1 MQLYSLTNAQQRI
14 WYTELLYPGTSASQL
29 SATIRMTGKLNLPT
43 FMKAIN
49 LVIRQYD
56 AFRLRITTVEGEP
69 RQYVVPYEEQQFE
82 CVSLEDFDSME
93 HLEAWLDEQ
102 KRQPLPV
109 MDSCMYRFLFV
120 RISEEEYWLNIK
132 VHHIISDG
140 ISMVLFGNQF
150 TDYYIELMQGK
161 EPVIPEDCSYIDY
174 LTAEEE
180 YVESEKYAKDRAYW
194 MDKFADIPEVTGW
207 KSYNPMT
214 VSTAAVREHF
224 EVPGYLKDEIHAFCR
239 ENRISL
245 FQLFMSSMYVYM
257 HKMTNQ
263 QDIVIGTSLANRRT
277 KKEKQTMGMF
287 VSTIAERAL
296 VDKDMQLLDFVKGV
310 ARGQMSVL
318 RHQQYPYNQLIQ
330 DLRDAHHHNDLHR
343 LFGVSMEYRPI
354 SWVDLEGIRILTDYD
369 FCGDE
374 INDLVLHITEM
385 LDENRMMLH
394 VDYRKE
400 LFDHAEIANMVDHL
414 GMITAQIVRYPEM
427 TIGDVSLLSE
437 AEQQQVLSFSQMA
450 EADYPREQNI
460 HGLFEQQVQRTPQHI
475 AVQID
480 EHSLTYQQL
489 NEQANRVAYQLRAHG
504 IGADSLVGV
513 IAERSLDMV
522 VGMLAVLKAG
532 GAYVPVD
539 PEYPEERIRYI
550 LEDSGVQVVLSQEHL
565 QARIPFD
572 GIWINIR
579 EAAAEGEAANLPHVS
594 GPRNLAYVIYTS
606 GTTGKPKGTLI
617 EHKNVVR
624 LLFNDRNLFDFDDR
638 DVWTMFHS
646 FCFDFSVWEMYG
658 ALLYGGKLI
667 IVPSMVAKSPESFL
681 QLLKQDKVTILN
693 QTPTYFYQLMQA
705 ELAHAG
711 SELNLRKIIFGG
723 EALSPYLLKD
733 WHDRYPNTQLINMYG
748 ITETTVHVTY
758 KEIGA
763 AEIAAGKSNI
773 GVTIPT
779 LSAYILDEQR
789 RLQPVGIPG
798 ELHIA
803 GDGLARGYL
812 NRPETTA
819 EKFIEHPFQPGE
831 RMYRTG
837 DLARWL
843 PDGNLEYL
851 GRIDHQVKIRGYR
864 IELGEV
870 EAQILRIPSVLET
883 IVLARPDEQGQDLL
897 CAYYTASAELPAAEI
912 RQQLTAAMPAYMVPS
927 YFIQLDRMPL
937 TSNGKL
943 DRRALPEP
951 VAGVQS
957 AVEYVAPNTPEA
969 IALAALW
976 QDILGVQRVGML
988 DNFFE
993 SGGHSLRAAQLSSR
1007 IQQEFGCVIS
1017 LRDIFQ
1023 APTLENMSLLLQ
1035 SQIPTLYESIAPAA
1049 KMDYY
1054 PVSSAQKRLYVLSQL
1069 EGGETSYNMP
1079 GAFMMEGTLDTEQLQ
1094 AAFRALIRRHESL
1107 RTSFH
1112 LQNGEPVQQIHE
1124 QVEFT
1129 LDRIEAD
1136 EAQLDQV
1143 IEQYVR
1149 AFDLSQA
1156 PLLRAGLVSLGAERH
1171 LLLFDMHHI
1180 VSDGI
1185 SIAIL
1190 TEELSALYEGETLP
1204 ELAIQYKDYAVWQRE
1219 QLEQQRMK
1227 EMEAAWLSIFEEEI
1241 PALDLPTD
1249 YVRPAVRHFAGNRID
1264 FAIGLQESE
1273 AIQQLTRETGTTLY
1287 MVLLA
1292 AYSILLH
1299 KYTGQNDLVIGSP
1312 VAGRPQAELEGTIG
1326 MFVNTLAMRVRP
1338 EGTVTFRDYL
1348 AEVRETVLHAFDHQ
1362 EYPFDLLVDRL
1373 QLDRDSSRN
1382 PVFDT
1387 LFVLQNMD
1395 RSERGMGDLRFTPY
1409 PQEAHIAKFDLSL
1422 NAAEEADGLAFSL
1435 EYATSLYRR
1444 ESIERLAAHFL
1455 KVMESISADPSI
1467 TLNEIEIITLAEKQQ
1482 ILEQFNDTQV
1492 PYPRNSTIH
1501 ELFVEQVKRTP
1512 DQIALVSGD
1521 RRMTY
1526 YELEQ
1531 RSAALARTLLAQG
1544 LQPEEPVAVMSTRSM
1559 EMVVALLGIL
1569 RAGGAYVP
1577 VDPEYPEDRV
1587 QYMLSDGGVK
1597 LMLVQDWEM
1606 AQGDFGVTILNLH
1619 DKHAYTD
1626 GHSLSQSAGH
1636 AESLAYLMYT
1646 SGTTGRPKGVM
1657 IEHRNVVRLVKN
1669 TDYVELNPSTRIL
1682 QTGSVSFDASTFEIW
1697 GALLNGGRLY
1707 LADNDVIL
1715 VAEQLKEAI
1724 RSWEI
1729 NTMWLTSP
1737 LFNQLTQQDDQLF
1750 SGVHTLIVG
1759 GDVLSVPHV
1768 NRTLAN
1774 HPQLTIVNGYGPTE
1788 NTTFST
1794 THRIAGPI
1802 HGSVPIGRPI
1812 HNSTAYV
1819 VDKGFHLQ
1827 PVGTWGELLVGGD
1840 GVGRGYLNQP
1850 EMTADKFLKDI
1861 IRPGE
1866 ICYRTGDM
1874 ARWLPDGTIEYK
1886 GRIDEQVKI
1895 RGYRIEL
1902 PEIEAQILKLDAIRE
1917 TAVIV
1922 HLDENGQKQLC
1933 AYYAADSECSPAD
1946 VRHLLSQQLP
1956 GYLIPSYFVQ
1966 VDRIPLTVNGKVD
1979 RRALPAPQTGV
1990 QQSGRTYTA
1999 PQTPAEQAL
2008 ARVWQEVL
2016 GTGPVGV
2023 HDHFFELG
2031 GDSIKAI
2038 QVSSRL
2044 LQAGYRMEMKQLF
2057 KYSTIAQLA
2066 PLLQSAVQQ
2075 IDQSAVEGEMILT
2088 PVQRWFFG
2096 RNLQEPQHF
2105 NQAVMLYRAEGF
2117 DESLLEQAA
2126 AALVAHHDVLRAVFT
2141 AGTEGYTAWNRAADA
2156 DRLYSLMI
2164 HDLRGQQQSADRIEQ
2179 LATDIQSDMNLS
2191 EGPLV
2196 KLGIMRC
2203 DDGDHL
2209 LIAIHHLVV
2218 DGVSWRILLEDL
2230 AAAYEQA
2237 AQGQRVQL
2245 PLKTHSFREWGQALV
2260 DYVRSPQMSK
2270 HRNYWL
2276 SLQTEQIAALPAD
2289 HQPESLKRSGSRSE
2303 TIRWNTEETDQL
2315 LRQAHYAYQTETND
2329 LLLAALGM
2337 ALSNWSGQ
2345 NRFLVNLEGH
2355 GREQIIPDMDIT
2367 RTVGWFTTQYP
2378 FLLQPVD
2385 KGMTADW
2392 IKGIKEGLRR
2402 IPGKGI
2408 GYGLLT
2414 RMDEQLPADYQAL
2427 APEISFN
2434 YLGQFDQ
2441 DLSNNGLELSPYS
2454 TGEAQSLHDQLEYKL
2469 DLNGAVVDGQL
2480 EMTITYHGEQY
2491 ESSTIRQLADQL
2503 ENSLREVLQHCLAQE
2518 YRELTLSD
2526 IMAKGISNAEL
2537 EELVQ
2542 HTRHIGEIQNI
2553 YNLTPM
2559 QKGMLFHHLLEPQDG
2574 AYFEQAA
2581 FDVKGSFEPDV
2592 FGRSLNLLV
2601 SRHDIL
2607 RTNFHTAWGS
2617 EPLQTVFR
2625 DRPAEQ
2631 IYEDLRGMSEDA
2643 QIEYMHTFANRDKTR
2658 GFDLAEGSLLR
2669 ISILRTGEE
2678 SFRLIWSFHHIIM
2691 DGWCIPLITREVFD
2705 YYFAY
2710 IEGKE
2715 PELHDV
2721 PPYSE
2726 YIEWLEQQDHE
2737 EAAGYWSRYLEGYR
2751 SLTTLPAIAEAAV
2764 QISTVTESATSATA
2778 QSSDVETGYIAEQLK
2793 YSTGESLTAQLE
2805 QVARE
2810 HGVTMNILMQ
2820 SVWGVALQRYN
2831 HTHDV
2836 VYGTVV
2842 SGRPAEIHGV
2852 EQMIGL
2858 FINTIPVR
2866 VQTAPGMTFPQ
2877 LMKQQQEQYVDA
2889 QPYSTHP
2896 LFEIQAATAQKQEL
2910 VSHILVFEN
2919 YPVEQEMEQN
2929 GGEAAAF
2936 EIKDAELQEQTNY
2949 DFNLVVLP
2957 GRDMQLMFQ
2966 YNAAV
2971 YSPDDIERIQQHVV
2985 YLLEQ
2990 VADQPQIAVD
3000 ELTLIDTEHYQLPA
3014 WKLAADYPQESILSR
3029 LAELEQDAEQE
3040 QAYELVIVDRQL
3052 RHQAVGIMGELCM
3065 AVGALSDAVINQQIS
3080 TMTASSHPLHDGEQ
3094 VYHTGELARL
3104 LPDGTIE
3111 YMGRLADLEL
3121 AGAASQ
3127 ADTVFQAPRT
3137 ATELTLAAIWQ
3148 DILGVDP
3155 IGIKDN
3161 FFDLGGHSLR
3171 VALMASRIRK
3181 ELNREIKLREVF
3193 EAPTIAELAQ
3203 VLDRQAEGAHD
3214 LITADITAAG
3224 VREYYPL
3231 SSAQKRLFIL
3241 GQMENGKVSYNMP
3254 GVMKV
3259 DGPLDR
3265 YRLEEAFRD
3274 LIKRHAAL
3282 RTVFVTVEGE
3292 PVQQI
3297 LEQVPFAIHYEISD
3311 EEQAEQAI
3319 SRFVRP
3325 FDLAQ
3330 APLLRVGLI
3339 QLGEERHLL
3348 LFDMHHI
3355 ISDGVSMN
3363 ILIEEVVRYYH
3374 GEQPEP
3380 LAIQYVDYAVWQQE
3394 HIRSEAMR
3402 QQEAYWLET
3411 FRGSLPVLD
3420 LPTDEV
3426 RPAVRDFA
3434 GHTISFRLDSELS
3447 ESLHE
3452 LAARTGSTLFMVLLA
3467 AYKTMLHKY
3476 TGQEDIVVGS
3486 PVAGRPYDSLQE
3498 MIGMFVGTLPLRTY
3512 PAGEKSFEEY
3522 VQEVKDI
3529 ALQAFDHQE
3538 YPFEELVEKL
3548 NIPRDLSRNAL
3559 FDTMFVLQ
3567 NMEQTERTIQG
3578 LQFTPYELSHPA
3590 AKFDLTLT
3598 VTELDDT
3605 LECTLEYATSLY
3617 KQETIERMAGHFVQ
3631 LVQSAVQQPTAPLAE
3646 LDMVTPE
3653 EKAVLMLQSAGVP
3666 ADYPREASIHNLFT
3680 AQAARHP
3687 EAVAVRLDDEF
3698 LTYRE
3703 LDERTNALAR
3713 KLRQQGV
3720 QRDHLVAV
3728 VADRSLEM
3736 IVGMLAILKAGGA
3749 YVPVDADYPEERIR
3763 FMLEDSGSQLLLLRS
3778 ELRAQFDH
3786 FTGTMI
3792 ELDHAASYSE
3802 STAPL
3807 ESYNHQEDLAYVIY
3821 TSGTTGKPKG
3831 TLIEHRNVVRL
3842 LFNDC
3847 NLFDFG
3853 PGDTWT
3859 LFHSCCFDF
3868 SVWEMYGALLY
3879 GGCLVIVPAM
3889 TAKSPAQFLQLLKD
3903 RQVTVLNQTPT
3914 YFYQLMQEEL
3924 GHEDSHLGLR
3934 MIIFG
3939 GEALSPALLG
3949 EWRSRYPHV
3958 QLINMYGI
3966 TETTVHVTYKEIT
3979 ETEIAL
3985 GRSNIGTT
3993 IPTLGAYILN
4003 EQRHL
4008 QPIGIAGEMYITGDG
4023 LARGYL
4029 NRPETTAEKFIEHAF
4044 VPGERMYRSG
4054 DLARWLP
4061 DGSIEYLG
4069 RIDHQVKIRGYRIE
4083 LGEVESRLL
4092 QIDGIREAVVI
4103 AHTEASGQKSLA
4115 AYFTADIQLTAST
4128 LRSEMAS
4135 ELPGYMIPSYFVQME
4150 QMPLTPNGKLDRRA
4164 LPQPE
4169 AGVWTGAVYEAPRTP
4184 AEQALAEVW
4193 QGILGSQQIG
4203 IHDHFFDLGGD
4214 SIKAI
4219 QISSRLFQA
4228 GYKLE
4233 IKDLFKYPTIAELS
4247 PYLQQ
4252 AGRTAEQGE
4261 ITGAAELIP
4270 IQHWF
4275 FERHLAEPHH
4285 YNHAIMLHR
4294 ADRFEEQALRS
4305 TMDAVIRHHDA
4316 LRMIFRKGEHGYTAW
4331 NRSTEEGELYTLDIM
4346 NIRSAANPEEVI
4358 LQEADRVQAS
4368 FNLAQGPLVQ
4378 MTLFQAEDGDHLL
4391 IVIHHLVV
4399 DGVSW
4404 RILFEDIAAG
4414 YEQALSRQPVTLPQ
4428 KTDSYRLWANELA
4441 EYAAGSALEQE
4452 RKYWNTISG
4461 SYIAPLPK
4469 DHDVAAGT
4477 VADSESV
4484 QIAWSA
4490 EDTELLLR
4498 QANRA
4503 YYTETN
4509 DLLLTALGM
4518 ALRDWAGTEQVLIN
4532 LEGHGREMILP
4543 DMDITRTVGWFTTQ
4557 YPVRLEIPVHSDIS
4571 PLIRQVKETLRSVP
4585 EKGIGY
4591 GLLKYLN
4598 STGLTA
4604 DAAEPEVS
4612 FNYLGQFD
4620 QDMDNNAL
4628 SMSPYSVGQSLG
4640 GQTPLH
4646 YALDLNGMIADG
4658 QLSISI
4664 MYSRNQYEPER
4675 IHQLADMLKSRLT
4688 MVIRH
4693 CAVQEQPKLTPSDL
4707 LFKGLTIA
4715 QLDRLLER
4723 TASTGELEDVYQ
4735 LTPMQKGML
4744 FHSLMEPDS
4753 VTYFEQASFELRGNV
4768 NIEAFKG
4775 SLQALMSRHA
4785 ILRTGFYSDIHDEPL
4800 QVVFRQKEMPVD
4812 YVDLRSLSSEQQQ
4825 EWMQQYEAEDMTRGF
4840 RLDSDPLMRA
4850 AIFHLD
4856 HGCRVMWSFHH
4867 IIMDGWCIPIVTGE
4881 IFTHYTAL
4889 CQNQQAQLPPA
4900 PQYGTYIEWLNRM
4913 DQDAASSY
4921 WKHYLADHEGHTLLP
4936 ETAKKSGD
4944 AYVLEE
4950 QTLQLGH
4957 ELTARLDQIA
4967 RQHQVTVNTLLQSAW
4982 GIMLQQYNGSRD
4994 AVFGGV
5000 VSGRP
5005 AEIPGI
5011 EDMVGLFINTVPV
5024 RVQSLADDTFAGVMR
5039 RVQEQSLAGGAYDTY
5054 PLYEIQNYTEQK
5066 QDLISHIMIFEN
5078 YPLDEQVE
5086 QSGNEDA
5093 DALEV
5098 ADFRMFE
5105 QTNYD
5110 FNLIVIPGQD
5120 IRICLRYNA
5129 SVYQEETI
5137 ARTRGHLLQL
5147 LQQVADQPEMP
5158 VDRLTLVTPA
5168 EQQMLLETWHGMIAD
5183 YPQDRCIHNLFEEQA
5198 LRSPDAVAAVCGER
5212 SMTFRELD
5220 EQSNRLANHLAAR
5233 GLGKGNTVGLL
5244 MDRSPE
5250 LIVSILAVLKQ
5261 GAVFIPIDPEYPQDR
5276 TEYILQDSG
5285 VQILL
5290 TQRHL
5295 NGTVSFDGLTL
5306 EVDQPESYSENAQRP
5321 NVEVA
5326 HGDLMYMIYTSG
5338 TTGKPKGT
5346 MITHKGLLNY
5356 IWWAKKMYTNG
5367 TIMSFPLY
5375 SSISFDLTYTSI
5387 FTPLITGGQ
5396 MVIYDAADKIGVI
5409 QQIVRENAVDILKL
5423 TPTHLSFFKD
5433 IQLPEQCRIRKFI
5446 VGGENLN
5453 TQLAHAIYEMYNG
5466 DVDIYNE
5473 YGPTET
5479 VVGCMIHRYDPTTD
5493 QGESVPIGLP
5503 ADNFNIY
5510 LLNEQ
5515 LQLVPVGV
5523 AGEMYISGDGVA
5535 PGYLNRPELTAERFM
5550 DDPFVP
5556 GRRMYRAGD
5565 LARRLPSG
5573 AIEYLGRMD
5582 HQVKIRGYR
5591 IELGE
5596 IEARLLD
5603 LPAVEESIVVAWKD
5617 PAGQTSLC
5625 AYFVADREWTI
5636 SELRE
5641 QLARELPSYMIPS
5654 YFVQLEQMPL
5664 TPNGKLDRKAL
5675 PEPDLSTLSSSSTY
5689 VAPRTEA
5696 EQALAEVWQSTLGTS
5711 VVGIHDH
5718 FFELGGDSIKA
5729 IQVSSRLLNLGYKLE
5744 IKNLFTSP
5752 TIAELAP
5759 QLGQVRHLIDQSA
5772 VSGQVRLTP
5781 AQQWLFEHQQQDL
5794 HHFNQSVMLHYPGRM
5809 DTQALETSI
5818 VRITSHHDA
5827 LRTVI
5832 RMQDNQMTAWN
5843 RSIQEGPFHTLD
5855 IIDLTA
5861 EANPVPMVAAHAQR
5875 IQESLSITE
5884 GPLMKLALFQC
5895 EDGDHLLIV
5904 IHHLVVDGI
5913 SWRILLEDLENG
5925 YEQAS
5930 RGEAIKLPQKTD
5942 AYRTWADQIARYA
5955 DSEQAEIDRRYWS
5968 QLPDQF
5974 AQLPKDEHHPVLHV
5988 QDSESVTI
5996 EWSRETTAHFLKKAY
6011 RAYNTEANDLLLTA
6025 LGMAVRKWSGLEQ
6038 VAIILEGH
6046 GREELVPDLDISRT
6060 VGWFTSQYPVV
6071 LDMSTLEP
6079 GTAIKTVKEG
6089 LRRIPNKGA
6098 GYGILKYMSSDAGAW
6113 AHRREPEIAF
6123 NYLGQFDDGQTDG
6136 LLQMSTYPTGREVS
6150 GQMIQHQAL
6159 NMNGLIT
6166 DDTLKMTISYN
6177 QRQFRKE
6184 TIDQLA
6190 GLLHECFS
6198 QIIEHCVSRQRTSL
6212 TPHDVLLQ
6220 EATLE
6225 LIEALEAQTA
6235 SIGEMENMYSLTPM
6249 QKGMLFHNLL
6259 DSRSEV
6265 YFEQGRFELQ
6275 GSFDIAD
6282 FERSF
6287 KHMIQRHAILR
6298 TNFYSG
6304 YHDVPVQV
6312 VFRDRPFRIAYE
6324 DLRGW
6329 SGHEQQL
6336 QIDALMTRDK
6346 QKGFD
6351 LARDPLLRVTVM
6363 QTADDCHLLLWSFH
6377 HIIMDGWCMPLVIQE
6392 VFDTYAALHEGRVP
6406 ELPDTVPYSRYI
6418 QWLNERGEEEASAYW
6433 KQYLYGYDRQT
6444 LIPQA
6449 RLQGQAKQY
6458 QSEKMEFALGTVLTE
6473 RLEQLAR
6480 RHRVTMNILMQ
6491 SAWGLVLQRYNASRD
6506 VVFGSVVSG
6515 RPAEIQGIESMIG
6528 LFINTVPV
6536 RVQAMEEDSFAD
6548 LLVRQQQLYVQGHD
6562 YDFYPLYEVQAQSDQ
6577 KQELISH
6584 IMVFENY
6591 PVQEE
6596 LDERQVGGKSGFEIT
6611 DVQMFEQTN
6620 YDFNLIVMP
6629 GPNLQVLYRYNG
6641 TVYDQESIE
6650 QIQSHL
6656 VQILERAATEPDM
6669 PVTHLDMMT
6678 AAEQSMILE
6687 QWNDTAAPV
6696 RTDSTLFSV
6705 LEQQAARM
6713 PHQPALISGSEQ
6725 LSYDELNRKAN
6736 ALARTLR
6743 AKGVAP
6749 DQPVAIMLE
6758 RSLDM
6763 MVGILAILKAGG
6775 AYVPVD
6781 PEFPEERIRYMLE
6794 DSGAQLMLTRSAW
6807 QNLIPLPHIQL
6818 VDIEDPASYDTDESN
6833 LEPLSGP
6840 EHLAYIIYT
6849 SGSTGQPKGVMIEHR
6864 SAVNLLDQ
6872 LQAEY
6877 PMQQGDRFLQKTT
6890 ITFDFSIPELFS
6902 WFFGPGTLVIL
6913 PPGDD
6918 KNPAALL
6925 EAIEKYRIT
6934 HLNLVP
6940 SMLQILVQQLKVSGH
6955 DSMRSLKYL
6964 FACGEILPS
6973 RLVGEYY
6980 KVAPYGRLENIYGPT
6995 EATVYATRYMTT
7007 PATADLPLVP
7017 VGKPYGNMEVLIVDE
7032 HARLVPVGVPG
7043 ELVIGGKGLAR
7054 GYLNKPELT
7063 AAQFTAHPYKPEE
7076 RIYRTGDMA
7085 RWLPDGN
7092 IEYLGRMD
7100 HQVKI
7105 RGYRIEL
7112 GEIESQLLRIPAVQE
7127 TVVLALQD
7135 AGGSAQLCAYFVAT
7149 QPLSTAELRSA
7160 LAEELPV
7167 YMIPSAFI
7175 QLDQMPLNVNGKLD
7189 RKALPAPEQLQ
7200 SSADYVAPATAL
7212 EQQLADIWSDVLG
7225 MERVGMNDNFFE
7237 RGGHSLKVLT
7247 LIQRIQHEL
7256 NVEIGLQTVFA
7267 HPVLKDLLMQIDQ
7280 TASGSHSADEMEIIR
7295 FHSSS
7300 DRKVFCFPP
7309 RVGYSLGYYEMA
7321 KELQQDAEVIGLEFI
7336 GDRLQGEAMLK
7347 QYVDTITE
7355 IQPEG
7360 PYLFLGYSLGGNLAF
7375 EVARAMEAHGYN
7387 VSDVIMVDSMR
7398 KTARDEMTPAE
7409 MEHIVDT
7416 VLNSVADQ
7424 YREFL
7429 ANPDDREVVRSKM
7442 LVYSAYRNE
7451 LINAGEIQANI
7462 HALIAEVDCSGMK
7475 PTDHLQWQRS
7485 TTGQYAEYP
7494 VQGTHDVLL
7503 DSEYVG
7509 PNTSVI
7515 RRILIEAAVTDRQQ
7529 KPILS

>member
-29 SATIRMTGKLNLPT
+29 SATIRMTGKLDLPT

-82 CVSLEDFDSME
+82 CVNLEDFGSME
-93 HLEAWLDEQ
+93 HLETWLDEQ

-109 MDSCMYRFLFV
+109 LDACMYRFLFV
-120 RISEEEYWLNIK
+120 RISDDEYWLNIK

-150 TDYYIELMQGK
+150 TDYYIEMMQGK

-180 YVESEKYAKDRAYW
+180 YVQSEKYAKDRAYW

-296 VDKDMQLLDFVKGV
+296 VDKEMTVFDFVKGV

-330 DLRDAHHHNDLHR
+330 DLRDAHHHKDLQR

-385 LDENRMMLH
+385 LDEDQMILH

-400 LFDHAEIANMVDHL
+400 LFDHVEIANMVDHL

-437 AEQQQVLSFSQMA
+437 AEQQQVLSFSKMA
-450 EADYPREQNI
+450 EADYPRKQNI
-460 HGLFEQQVQRTPQHI
+460 HGLFEQQVQRTPQHT

-480 EHSLTYQQL
+480 EQRLTYHQL
-489 NEQANRVAYQLRAHG
+489 NEQANRVAHQLRTRG
-504 IGADSLVGV
+504 VGADSLVGV
-513 IAERSLDMV
+513 IAERSLEMV

-550 LEDSGVQVVLSQEHL
+550 LEDSGVQIVLSQNHL
-565 QARIPFD
+565 QAQIPFD
-572 GIWINIR
+572 GTWINIR
-579 EAAAEGEAANLPHVS
+579 EAAAEGDSSNLPHVS

-624 LLFNDRNLFDFDDR
+624 LLFNDQNRFDFDDR

-681 QLLKQDKVTILN
+681 QLLKQEQVTILN

-705 ELAHAG
+705 ELAYTG
-711 SELNLRKIIFGG
+711 SELGLRQIIFGG

-831 RMYRTG
+831 RIYRTG

-883 IVLARPDEQGQDLL
+883 IVLARPDEQGQHLL
-897 CAYYTASAELPAAEI
+897 CAYYTASEELPAAEL

-951 VAGVQS
+951 VTGVQS
-957 AVEYVAPNTPEA
+957 AVEYVAPTTPEA
-969 IALAALW
+969 VQLAALW
-976 QDILGVQRVGML
+976 QEILGVDHVGML

-993 SGGHSLRAAQLSSR
+993 AGGHSLRAAQLSSR
-1007 IQQEFGCVIS
+1007 IQQQFGCVVS

-1023 APTLENMSLLLQ
+1023 APTLESMSLLLHG
-1035 SQIPTLYESIAPAA
+1035 QIPAVYESIAPAA
-1049 KMDYY
+1049 KMDHY

-1079 GAFMMEGTLDTEQLQ
+1079 GAFMMEGPLDTEQLEV
-1094 AAFRALIRRHESL
+1094 AFRALIRRHESL

-1112 LQNGEPVQQIHE
+1112 LQNGEPVQQVHE
-1124 QVEFT
+1124 QVEFGIEH
-1129 LDRIEAD
+1129 IEAG
-1136 EAQLDQV
+1136 EEQLEQV

-1149 AFDLSQA
+1149 AFDLSKA
-1156 PLLRAGLVSLGAERH
+1156 PLLRVGLISLGRERH

-1190 TEELSALYEGETLP
+1190 TEELSALYEGEALP
-1204 ELAIQYKDYAVWQRE
+1204 ELRIQYKDYAVWQHE
-1219 QLEQQRMK
+1219 QLEQERMK
-1227 EMEAAWLSIFEEEI
+1227 EMEAAWLRIFEEEI

-1264 FAIGLQESE
+1264 FAAGLAESE

-1292 AYSILLH
+1292 AYSVLLH

-1338 EGTVTFRDYL
+1338 EGTRTFRDYL
-1348 AEVRETVLHAFDHQ
+1348 ADVRETVLHAFDHQ

-1409 PQEAHIAKFDLSL
+1409 PQEVNVAKFDLSL
-1422 NAAEEADGLAFSL
+1422 NASEEADGLAFSL

-1455 KVMESISADPSI
+1455 KVIQSVSQNASI
-1467 TLNEIEIITLAEKQQ
+1467 TLNEIEIITPAEKQQ
-1482 ILEQFNDTQV
+1482 IVEQFNNTTV
-1492 PYPRNSTIH
+1492 PYPHDSTIH
-1501 ELFVEQVKRTP
+1501 ELFEEQAKRTP
-1512 DQIALVSGD
+1512 DQIALVTMD
-1521 RRMTY
+1521 RKMTY

-1531 RSAALARTLLAQG
+1531 RSAALARTLMAQG
-1544 LQPEEPVAVMSTRSM
+1544 LQPEEPVAVMSTRSI

-1619 DKHAYTD
+1619 DKQAYTD
-1626 GHSLSQSAGH
+1626 GHTLPHPVGH
-1636 AESLAYLMYT
+1636 AGALAYLMYT

-1657 IEHRNVVRLVKN
+1657 IEHRNVVRLVRN
-1669 TDYVELNPSTRIL
+1669 TDYVQLDASTRIL

-1697 GALLNGGRLY
+1697 GALLSGGQLY

-1715 VAEQLKEAI
+1715 VADQLKEAI
-1724 RSWEI
+1724 RTWEI

-1737 LFNQLTQQDDQLF
+1737 LFNQLTQQDDHLF
-1750 SGVHTLIVG
+1750 TGVHTLIVG
-1759 GDVLSVPHV
+1759 GDVLSVSHV

-1774 HPQLTIVNGYGPTE
+1774 HPELTIINGYGPTE

-1794 THRIAGPI
+1794 THRISGPI
-1802 HGSVPIGRPI
+1802 SGSVPIGRPI

-1917 TAVIV
+1917 AAVVV
-1922 HLDENGQKQLC
+1922 HLDETGQKQLC
-1933 AYYAADSECSPAD
+1933 AYYAAETQCSPAD
-1946 VRHLLSQQLP
+1946 VRQLLSQQLP
-1956 GYLIPSYFVQ
+1956 GYLVPSYFVQ

-2075 IDQSAVEGEMILT
+2075 IDQSAVEGEMVLT
-2088 PVQRWFFG
+2088 PVQRWFFE
-2096 RNLQEPQHF
+2096 RNLQEPHHF
-2105 NQAVMLYRAEGF
+2105 NQAVMLYRAERF
-2117 DESLLEQAA
+2117 DESVLEQAA
-2126 AALVAHHDVLRAVFT
+2126 GALAAHHDVLRSVFT
-2141 AGTEGYTAWNRAADA
+2141 VTEQGYQAWNRSADPS
-2156 DRLYSLMI
+2156 SLFSLSV
-2164 HDLRGQQQSADRIEQ
+2164 HDLRGQEDPAGQVEQ
-2179 LATDIQSDMNLS
+2179 LATDIQSRMNLS
-2191 EGPLV
+2191 EGPLMQ
-2196 KLGIMRC
+2196 LGIMRC

-2209 LIAIHHLVV
+2209 LVAIHHLVV

-2230 AAAYEQA
+2230 AAAYEQV
-2237 AQGQRVQL
+2237 AQGQNVEL
-2245 PLKTHSFREWGQALV
+2245 PLKTHSFREWGQALAS
-2260 DYVRSPQMSK
+2260 YVNSPQMDM
-2270 HRNYWL
+2270 HRSYWL
-2276 SLQTEQIAALPAD
+2276 SLQEEPMAALPAD
-2289 HQPESLKRSGSRSE
+2289 HQPESLERSGSRSE
-2303 TIRWNTEETDQL
+2303 TIRWTAEETDQL
-2315 LRQAHYAYQTETND
+2315 LRKAHYAYQTETND
-2329 LLLAALGM
+2329 LLLAALGI
-2337 ALSNWSGQ
+2337 ALNSWSGQ
-2345 NRFLVNLEGH
+2345 DRFLVNMEGH
-2355 GREQIIPDMDIT
+2355 GREQIIPDIDIT

-2378 FLLQPVD
+2378 FLLHAN
-2385 KGMTADW
+2385 GEGSTADW

-2414 RMDEQLPADYQAL
+2414 RMDDQLPADYRAL
-2427 APEISFN
+2427 TPEISFN

-2454 TGEAQSLHDQLEYKL
+2454 TGEAQSLRDSLEYKL

-2480 EMTITYHGEQY
+2480 ELTITYHGGQY
-2491 ESSTIRQLADQL
+2491 ESSTIQQLAGQL
-2503 ENSLREVLQHCLAQE
+2503 EHSLREVLQHCLAQE

-2526 IMAKGISNAEL
+2526 IMAKGISNNEL

-2542 HTRHIGEIQNI
+2542 HTRSIGEIQNI

-2581 FDVKGSFEPDV
+2581 FDVKGSFQPEA
-2592 FGRSLNLLV
+2592 FGRSMDLLV

-2607 RTNFHTAWGS
+2607 RTNFHTDWGS

-2631 IYEDLRGMSEDA
+2631 VYEDIRGMDENA
-2643 QIEYMHTFANRDKTR
+2643 QAEYMQTFAARDKAR
-2658 GFDLAEGSLLR
+2658 GFDLAAGSLLR

-2715 PELHDV
+2715 PELSDV

-2726 YIEWLEQQDHE
+2726 YIQWLEQQDHQA
-2737 EAAGYWSRYLEGYR
+2737 AAGYWSRYLEGYR
-2751 SLTTLPAIAEAAV
+2751 SRTLLPTIAAPSARAA
-2764 QISTVTESATSATA
+2764 STES
-2778 QSSDVETGYIAEQLK
+2778 GYIAEQLK
-2793 YSTGESLTAQLE
+2793 YSAGESLTAQLE
-2805 QVARE
+2805 QAARE
-2810 HGVTMNILMQ
+2810 HGVTLNILMQ

-2831 HTHDV
+2831 HTRDV

-2842 SGRPAEIHGV
+2842 SGRPAEIQGV

-2866 VQTAPGMTFPQ
+2866 VQTVPGMTFPQ

-2896 LFEIQAATAQKQEL
+2896 LFEIQANTGQKQEL

-2919 YPVEQEMEQN
+2919 YPVEQEMEQA
-2929 GGEAAAF
+2929 GGEKSSF
-2936 EIKDAELQEQTNY
+2936 EIQDAELQEQTSY
-2949 DFNLVVLP
+2949 DFNLIVLP

-2971 YSPDDIERIQQHVV
+2971 YSPEDIERMQQHVV
-2985 YLLEQ
+2985 CLLEQ
-2990 VADQPQIAVD
+2990 VAARPQIAVD
-3000 ELTLIDTEHYQLPA
+3000 ELSLIDGEQYHLPA
-3014 WKLAADYPQESILSR
+3014 WRLAAEYPQSSLLSR
-3029 LAELEQDAEQE
+3029 LSALGHNAEQE
-3040 QAYELVIVDRQL
+3040 QAYELVIVDRQQ
-3052 RHQAVGIMGELCM
+3052 RHQPVGVMGELCI
-3065 AVGALSDAVINQQIS
+3065 AVEALSDDAVGQHIRTLEQSN
-3080 TMTASSHPLHDGEQ
+3080 HPLHDGEQ

-3111 YMGRLADLEL
+3111 YMGLLVDLEL
-3121 AGAASQ
+3121 AGSAARE
-3127 ADTVFQAPRT
+3127 AAAFQAPRT
-3137 ATELTLAAIWQ
+3137 ETEIALAAIWQ
-3148 DILGVDP
+3148 DILGVDK
-3155 IGIKDN
+3155 IGVTDN

-3181 ELNREIKLREVF
+3181 ELHREIKLREVF
-3193 EAPTIAELAQ
+3193 EAPTIAELAL
-3203 VLDRQAEGAHD
+3203 VLDSQEQQSTTDIPAA
-3214 LITADITAAG
+3214 TA
-3224 VREYYPL
+3224 REYYPL

-3254 GVMKV
+3254 GVMQV

-3265 YRLEEAFRD
+3265 TRLEEAFRD
-3274 LIKRHAAL
+3274 LIRRHASL
-3282 RTVFVTVEGE
+3282 RTLFITVEGE

-3297 LEQVPFAIHYEISD
+3297 LEQVPFAINFETAS
-3311 EEQAEQAI
+3311 EEQAEQFI
-3319 SRFVRP
+3319 SQFVRP

-3339 QLGEERHLL
+3339 QLEEERHLL

-3374 GEQPEP
+3374 GEQPAP
-3380 LAIQYVDYAVWQQE
+3380 LSIQYVDYAVWQQE
-3394 HIRSEAMR
+3394 RIHSEAMR

-3426 RPAVRDFA
+3426 RPALRDFA
-3434 GHTISFRLDSELS
+3434 GHTISFRIDSEMS
-3447 ESLHE
+3447 RSLHE
-3452 LAARTGSTLFMVLLA
+3452 LAAQTGSTLFMVMLA

-3486 PVAGRPYDSLQE
+3486 PVAGRPYDNLQE

-3512 PAGEKSFEEY
+3512 PEGEKSFADY

-3598 VTELDDT
+3598 VTESDDA

-3631 LVQSAVQQPTAPLAE
+3631 LIQSAVRQPDAPLAE
-3646 LDMVTPE
+3646 LDMVTPA
-3653 EKAVLMLQSAGVP
+3653 EKALLMLQSAGLP
-3666 ADYPREASIHNLFT
+3666 ADYPREESIHSLFT
-3680 AQAARHP
+3680 AQASRTP
-3687 EAVAVRLDDEF
+3687 EAVAVRLNDQL
-3698 LTYRE
+3698 LTYGE

-3713 KLRQQGV
+3713 RLRQWGV
-3720 QRDHLVAV
+3720 ERDHLVAV

-3736 IVGMLAILKAGGA
+3736 IVGMIAILKAGGA

-3763 FMLEDSGSQLLLLRS
+3763 FMLEDSGSQLLLLRG
-3778 ELRAQFDH
+3778 ELRDQFAH
-3786 FTGTMI
+3786 FTGTTI
-3792 ELDHAASYSE
+3792 ELDDAASYSE
-3802 STAPL
+3802 SAAPL
-3807 ESYNHQEDLAYVIY
+3807 QSISRPEDLAYVIY

-3842 LFNDC
+3842 LFNDR

-3889 TAKSPAQFLQLLKD
+3889 TAKSPEQFLQLLKD

-3924 GHEDSHLGLR
+3924 GHTGSDLGLR

-3979 ETEIAL
+3979 ETDIAL

-4092 QIDGIREAVVI
+4092 QVDAVREAVVI

-4115 AYFTADIQLTAST
+4115 AYFTADTPLTAST
-4128 LRSEMAS
+4128 LRSEMAN

-4169 AGVWTGAVYEAPRTP
+4169 AGVWTGAAYEAPRTP
-4184 AEQALAEVW
+4184 AEEALAQVW
-4193 QGILGSQQIG
+4193 QGILGTQQIG

-4247 PYLQQ
+4247 PHLQA
-4252 AGRTAEQGE
+4252 AGRMAEQGE
-4261 ITGAAELIP
+4261 ITGAAELLP

-4294 ADRFEEQALRS
+4294 ADRFEEQPLRM
-4305 TMDAVIRHHDA
+4305 TMDAVVKHHDA

-4331 NRSTEEGELYTLDIM
+4331 NRSAGEGALYTLNTLDI
-4346 NIRSAANPEEVI
+4346 RFAADPEEVI
-4358 LQEADRVQAS
+4358 RSEANRVQSS
-4368 FNLAQGPLVQ
+4368 FDLTHGPLVQ
-4378 MTLFQAEDGDHLL
+4378 MTLFQAVDGDHLL

-4404 RILFEDIAAG
+4404 RILFEDIATG
-4414 YEQALSRQPVTLPQ
+4414 YEQALNGQTVALPQ

-4441 EYAAGSALEQE
+4441 EYAASSALEQE
-4452 RKYWNTISG
+4452 RSYWNAISG
-4461 SYIAPLPK
+4461 GYIAPLPK
-4469 DHDVAAGT
+4469 DYDAAPGT

-4484 QIAWSA
+4484 QVSWSA

-4557 YPVRLEIPVHSDIS
+4557 YPVALHVPEHVDIS
-4571 PLIRQVKETLRSVP
+4571 PLIRQVKETLRAVP

-4591 GLLKYLN
+4591 GLLKYMN
-4598 STGLTA
+4598 GQGLAA

-4620 QDMDNNAL
+4620 QDLDNNAL
-4628 SMSPYSVGQSLG
+4628 SISRYSVGESLG
-4640 GQTPLH
+4640 SQTPLH
-4646 YALDLNGMIADG
+4646 YALDLNGMIAEG

-4664 MYSRNQYEPER
+4664 MYSRNQYQPER
-4675 IHQLADMLKSRLT
+4675 IRQLADMLKSRLT

-4693 CAVQEQPKLTPSDL
+4693 CAVQEQPQLTPSDL

-4723 TASTGELEDVYQ
+4723 TSSAGELEDVYQ

-4753 VTYFEQASFELRGNV
+4753 VTYFEQASFELRGQVNV
-4768 NIEAFKG
+4768 KAFRG

-4785 ILRTGFYSDIHDEPL
+4785 ILRTSFYSNIHDEPL
-4800 QVVFRQKEMPVD
+4800 QVVFRTREMPVD
-4812 YVDLRSLSSEQQQ
+4812 YMDLRSLSGAEQQQ
-4825 EWMQQYEAEDMTRGF
+4825 RMQQYEAQDMQRGF
-4840 RLDSDPLMRA
+4840 QLDTDPLMRA
-4850 AIFHLD
+4850 TIFHLD
-4856 HGCRVMWSFHH
+4856 HGCRVLWSFHH

-4889 CQNQQAQLPPA
+4889 CQDQQAELPPA
-4900 PQYGTYIEWLNRM
+4900 PQYSTYIEWLNRM

-4921 WKHYLADHEGHTLLP
+4921 WQHYLADYEGHTLLP
-4936 ETAKKSGD
+4936 ETSKTSGG

-4950 QTLQLGH
+4950 QILQLGS

-4982 GIMLQQYNGSRD
+4982 GIILQQYNRSRD

-5005 AEIPGI
+5005 AAIPGI

-5024 RVQSLADDTFAGVMR
+5024 RVQSLADDTFTGVMR
-5039 RVQEQSLAGGAYDTY
+5039 RVQEQSLAGGSYDTY

-5098 ADFRMFE
+5098 ADFQMFE
-5105 QTNYD
+5105 QTNYN

-5129 SVYQEETI
+5129 SVYQQDTI

-5147 LQQVADQPEMP
+5147 LEQVAAQPEIP
-5158 VDRLTLVTPA
+5158 VDQLALITPA
-5168 EQQMLLETWHGMIAD
+5168 EQQMLLETWHGMITD
-5183 YPQDRCIHNLFEEQA
+5183 YPLDRCIHHLFEEQA
-5198 LRSPDAVAAVCGER
+5198 RRTPDAIAAVCGER
-5212 SMTFRELD
+5212 RVTFRELD

-5244 MDRSPE
+5244 LDRSPE

-5295 NGTVSFDGLTL
+5295 NGTVAFDGLTL
-5306 EVDQPESYSENAQRP
+5306 EVDQPASYSDNAERP
-5321 NVEVA
+5321 DVQVVHE
-5326 HGDLMYMIYTSG
+5326 DLIYMIYTSG

-5346 MITHKGLLNY
+5346 MITHRGLLNY
-5356 IWWAKKMYTNG
+5356 IWWAEKVYTDG
-5367 TIMSFPLY
+5367 TAMSFPLY

-5396 MVIYDAADKIGVI
+5396 IVIYDAADKIGVI

-5453 TQLAHAIYEMYNG
+5453 TQLAHAIHEMYNG

-5479 VVGCMIHRYDPTTD
+5479 VVGCMIHRYDPATD

-5515 LQLVPVGV
+5515 MQLVPVGV
-5523 AGEMYISGDGVA
+5523 GGEMYISGDGVA

-5596 IEARLLD
+5596 VEARLLD
-5603 LPAVEESIVVAWKD
+5603 LPTVEETIVVAWKD

-5654 YFVQLEQMPL
+5654 YFVQLDRMPL

-5675 PEPDLSTLSSSSTY
+5675 PDPDLSTLSSSTAY
-5689 VAPRTEA
+5689 VAPRNEA
-5696 EQALAEVWQSTLGTS
+5696 EQALAEVWQSTLGTAA
-5711 VVGIHDH
+5711 VGIHDH

-5744 IKNLFTSP
+5744 IKNLFTFP

-5759 QLGQVRHLIDQSA
+5759 QLSQVRHTADQSE
-5772 VSGQVRLTP
+5772 VTGEVRLTP

-5794 HHFNQSVMLHYPGRM
+5794 HHFNQSVMLYYPGHM
-5809 DTQALETSI
+5809 DKAALEKAI
-5818 VRITSHHDA
+5818 VKMTHHHDA

-5832 RMQDNQMTAWN
+5832 RMQDGQRTAWN
-5843 RSIQEGPFHTLD
+5843 RSIQEGPFHTLEIVD
-5855 IIDLTA
+5855 IASASDPESA
-5861 EANPVPMVAAHAQR
+5861 AAAHAQR

-5884 GPLMKLALFQC
+5884 GPLIKLALFQDT
-5895 EDGDHLLIV
+5895 DGDHLLIV

-5925 YEQAS
+5925 YEQAC
-5930 RGEAIKLPQKTD
+5930 RGESIKLPQKTD
-5942 AYRTWADQIARYA
+5942 SYRAWADGIALYA
-5955 DSEQAEIDRRYWS
+5955 DSEQAEVDRRYWS

-5974 AQLPKDEHHPVLHV
+5974 AELPKDEDHPVLHV
-5988 QDSESVTI
+5988 QDSESVTV
-5996 EWSRETTAHFLKKAY
+5996 EWSREVTAQFLKKAY

-6025 LGMAVRKWSGLEQ
+6025 LGMAVRQWSGIEQ
-6038 VAIILEGH
+6038 IAIILEGH

-6071 LDMSTLEP
+6071 LDMSELEP
-6079 GTAIKTVKEG
+6079 GAAIKTIKEG

-6098 GYGILKYMSSDAGAW
+6098 GYGILKYMSVNESQW
-6113 AHRREPEIAF
+6113 TNRREPEIAF

-6159 NMNGLIT
+6159 NMNGLIA
-6166 DDTLKMTISYN
+6166 DDVLKLTISYN
-6177 QRQFRKE
+6177 RRQFRKE
-6184 TIDQLA
+6184 TIDRLA
-6190 GLLHECFS
+6190 SLLQQRFS
-6198 QIIEHCVSRQRTSL
+6198 QVIEHCVSRQRTSL
-6212 TPHDVLLQ
+6212 TPHDVLLK

-6225 LIEALEAQTA
+6225 LIEALEVQTA

-6287 KHMIQRHAILR
+6287 NHMIQRHAILR

-6304 YHDVPVQV
+6304 YHDLPVQV
-6312 VFRDRPFRIAYE
+6312 VFRDRPVRIAYE
-6324 DLRGW
+6324 DLRSW

-6336 QIDALMTRDK
+6336 QIDALMTKDK

-6418 QWLNERGEEEASAYW
+6418 QWLDERGEAEASAYW
-6433 KQYLYGYDRQT
+6433 KEYLSGYDRQT

-6449 RLQGQAKQY
+6449 RLQGQSKQY
-6458 QSEKMEFALGTVLTE
+6458 QSEKMEFTLGTALTE
-6473 RLEQLAR
+6473 RLEQLAK

-6506 VVFGSVVSG
+6506 VVFGSVISG

-6536 RVQAMEEDSFAD
+6536 RVQALEEDSFAD
-6548 LLVRQQQLYVQGHD
+6548 MLVRQQQLYVQGHD

-6641 TVYDQESIE
+6641 IVYEQESIE
-6650 QIQSHL
+6650 QIQAHL
-6656 VQILERAATEPDM
+6656 VQILEEVAADPAM
-6669 PVTHLDMMT
+6669 PVNRLDMMT
-6678 AAEQSMILE
+6678 AAEQSMILD
-6687 QWNDTAAPV
+6687 QWNDTAAPI
-6696 RTDSTLFSV
+6696 RTDSTLYSV
-6705 LEQQAARM
+6705 LEEQAARM
-6713 PHQPALISGSEQ
+6713 PDHPALISGSQQ
-6725 LSYDELNRKAN
+6725 LTYDELNRRAN

-6743 AKGVAP
+6743 AGGVTP

-6794 DSGAQLMLTRSAW
+6794 DSGAQLMLTRAAW
-6807 QNLIPLPHIQL
+6807 QNLIPLAHIQL
-6818 VDIEDPASYDTDESN
+6818 VDIDDAASYAADESN
-6833 LEPLSGP
+6833 LEPLSRP

-6872 LQAEY
+6872 LQADY
-6877 PMQQGDRFLQKTT
+6877 PMQPGDRFLQKTT

-6925 EAIEKYRIT
+6925 EAIEKQRIT

-6940 SMLQILVQQLKVSGH
+6940 SMLQILVQQLKVNGR

-6964 FACGEILPS
+6964 FACGEILPA

-6980 KVAPYGRLENIYGPT
+6980 KVSPHGRLENIYGPT
-6995 EATVYATRYMTT
+6995 EATVYATRYTTT
-7007 PATADLPLVP
+7007 PATAALPLVP
-7017 VGKPYGNMEVLIVDE
+7017 VGKPYGNMEVLVVDE

-7043 ELVIGGKGLAR
+7043 ELVIAGKGLAR

-7063 AAQFTAHPYKPEE
+7063 AVQFAAHPYKPGE

-7112 GEIESQLLRIPAVQE
+7112 GEVESQLLRIPAVQE

-7135 AGGSAQLCAYFVAT
+7135 AGGSAQLCAYFVAS
-7149 QPLSTAELRSA
+7149 QPLSAGELRKA
-7160 LAEELPV
+7160 LAEELPA

-7175 QLDQMPLNVNGKLD
+7175 QLEQMPLNVNGKLD
-7189 RKALPAPEQLQ
+7189 RKALPAPEQLLQ
-7200 SSADYVAPATAL
+7200 SSTDYVAPATAL
-7212 EQQLADIWSDVLG
+7212 EQQLADMWSDVLG
-7225 MERVGMNDNFFE
+7225 VEHVGMNDNFFE

-7247 LIQRIQHEL
+7247 LIQRIQQEL

-7267 HPVLKDLLMQIDQ
+7267 HPVLKDLLLQLDQ
-7280 TASGSHSADEMEIIR
+7280 SASGDSNAEEEMEIIR
-7295 FHSSS
+7295 FHSRS

-7321 KELQQDAEVIGLEFI
+7321 RELQQDAEVIGLEFI
-7336 GDRLQGEAMLK
+7336 GDRLQGEGMLE
-7347 QYVDTITE
+7347 QYVDTITG
-7355 IQPEG
+7355 IQQQG
-7360 PYLFLGYSLGGNLAF
+7360 PYVFLGYSLGGNLAF
-7375 EVARAMEAHGYN
+7375 EVARAMEARGYT

-7398 KTARDEMTPAE
+7398 KTAPDEMTPVE

-7429 ANPDDREVVRSKM
+7429 ENPDDREAVRSKM

-7451 LINAGEIQANI
+7451 LINAGEIRANI
-7462 HALIAEVDCSGMK
+7462 HALIAEVDCSGSQ
-7475 PTDHLQWQRS
+7475 PTDHLKWQQS
-7485 TTGQYAEYP
+7485 TSGGYAEYP
-7494 VQGTHDVLL
+7494 VEGTHDVLL

-7509 PNTSVI
+7509 VNTSVI
-7515 RRILIEAAVTDRQQ
+7515 RQILAQTAVQAEQ
-7529 KPILS
+7529 EKPILS